1 MIITVTAHDIWE
13 SFVFYRKLGLH
24 RCAFDCIRSNQT
36 EMEVQS
42 MIVGIAAVKYKPRIG
57 DIIMLSGTTIGSVWD
72 DEMDNVF
79 GQIMNLDIPEVEE
92 DKTIVELYNT
102 LKNTRMFKRI
112 QINTQS

>member
-1 MIITVTAHDIWE
+1 
-13 SFVFYRKLGLH
+13 
-24 RCAFDCIRSNQT
+24 
-36 EMEVQS
+36 